1 MSHSGRSMRHPVRYW
16 LVLSGLWAILG
27 LLGVRATYLQV
38 VASDYLQRQGD
49 ARYLRTVTDNAHRG
63 MILDRNGS
71 PLAISTPVQSVW
83 ADPPAFM
90 RARQHWPALARVLGL
105 QQRDLARQVR
115 KYADRE
121 FMYLKRHV
129 TPDVA
134 ARARALKIPGVYL
147 QREYRRYYPTGAVSG
162 HVIGFTDIDDRGQ
175 QGLELAYEAM
185 LRSTPGKKRVLRD
198 LYGNIIETVES
209 VSLATPGK
217 DLVVSLDRRI
227 QYLVYRELG
236 AAMEAYNA
244 RAATAI
250 VMDTHTGEVLAMVN
264 LPGFNP
270 NNRSKLTSAAFRNRA
285 VTDVFE
291 PGSTLKPFTVAAALE
306 SGQLT
311 PESLIDTAPGRI
323 RVGTKFIRD
332 LRNYGELSV
341 AQVIEKSSNVGA
353 AKIALSMSK
362 EQIWGMLRRAGFGET
377 TGSRLPGESAG
388 LLNPPSQWVSI
399 DQASVSF
406 GYGISVTSLQ
416 LARAYAVL
424 ANDGVLVPITML
436 RRDAPVR
443 GVKVMTRRTAQQIRN
458 MLELAV
464 SRRGTGAAAQL
475 LHYSVAGK
483 TGTVHKLISGDY
495 AKDRYVASFAGM
507 APASNPRLVMVV
519 TVDEPDA
526 RRHFGGQTAAPVFSR
541 VMAGALRLL
550 NIAPDIPQQGLRWA
564 APTTSAPPA

>member
-90 RARQHWPALARVLGL
+90 RARQRWPALARVLGL

-134 ARARALKIPGVYL
+134 ARARALKIPGVFL

-175 QGLELAYEAM
+175 QGLELAYEVM

-311 PESLIDTAPGRI
+311 PESLIDTAPGRF

-519 TVDEPDA
+519 TVDEPEA

>member
-90 RARQHWPALARVLGL
+90 RARQRWPALARVLGL

-134 ARARALKIPGVYL
+134 ARARALKIPGVFL

-311 PESLIDTAPGRI
+311 PESLIDTAPGRF

-353 AKIALSMSK
+353 AKIAMSMSK

-519 TVDEPDA
+519 TVDEPEA

>member
-115 KYADRE
+115 KYAGRE

-134 ARARALKIPGVYL
+134 ARARALKIPGVFL

-519 TVDEPDA
+519 TVDEPEA

>member
-90 RARQHWPALARVLGL
+90 RARQRWPALARVLGL
-105 QQRDLARQVR
+105 QQRDLARQAR

-134 ARARALKIPGVYL
+134 ARARALKIPGVFL

-519 TVDEPDA
+519 TVDEPEA

>member
-90 RARQHWPALARVLGL
+90 RARQRWPALARVLGL

-134 ARARALKIPGVYL
+134 ARARALKIPGVFL

-311 PESLIDTAPGRI
+311 PESLIDTAPGRF

-519 TVDEPDA
+519 TVDEPEA

>member
-1 MSHSGRSMRHPVRYW
+1 MRHPVRYW

-134 ARARALKIPGVYL
+134 ARARALKIPGVFL

-519 TVDEPDA
+519 TVDEPEA

>member
-90 RARQHWPALARVLGL
+90 RARQRWPALARVLGL

-134 ARARALKIPGVYL
+134 ARARALKIPGVFL

-175 QGLELAYEAM
+175 QGLELAYEVM

-311 PESLIDTAPGRI
+311 PESLIDTAPGRF

-483 TGTVHKLISGDY
+483 TGTVHKLISGNY

-519 TVDEPDA
+519 TVDEPEA

>member
-1 MSHSGRSMRHPVRYW
+1 MRHPVRYW

-90 RARQHWPALARVLGL
+90 RARQRWPALARVLGL

-134 ARARALKIPGVYL
+134 ARTRALKIPGVFL

-519 TVDEPDA
+519 TVDEPEA

>member
-134 ARARALKIPGVYL
+134 ARARALKIPGVFL

-519 TVDEPDA
+519 TVDEPEA

>member
-90 RARQHWPALARVLGL
+90 RARQRWPALARVLGL

-134 ARARALKIPGVYL
+134 ARARALKIPGVFL

-311 PESLIDTAPGRI
+311 PESLIDTAPGRF

-424 ANDGVLVPITML
+424 ANDGVLVPVTML

-483 TGTVHKLISGDY
+483 TGTVHKLVSGDY

>member
-90 RARQHWPALARVLGL
+90 RARQRWPALARVLGL

-134 ARARALKIPGVYL
+134 ARARALKIPGVFL

-175 QGLELAYEAM
+175 QGLELAYEVM

-519 TVDEPDA
+519 TVDEPEA

>member
-90 RARQHWPALARVLGL
+90 RARQRWPALARVLGL

-134 ARARALKIPGVYL
+134 ARARALKIPGVFL

-519 TVDEPDA
+519 TVDEPEA

>member
-311 PESLIDTAPGRI
+311 PESLIDTAPGRF

-519 TVDEPDA
+519 TVDEPEA

>member
-90 RARQHWPALARVLGL
+90 RARQRWPALARVLGL

-134 ARARALKIPGVYL
+134 ARARALKIPGVFL

-236 AAMEAYNA
+236 AAMKAYNA
-244 RAATAI
+244 RAATAV

-323 RVGTKFIRD
+323 RVGTKIIRD

-388 LLNPPSQWVSI
+388 LLNPPSRWVSI

>member
-1 MSHSGRSMRHPVRYW
+1 MRHPVRYW

-90 RARQHWPALARVLGL
+90 RARQRWPALARVLGL

-134 ARARALKIPGVYL
+134 ARARALKIPGVFL

-311 PESLIDTAPGRI
+311 PESLIDTAPGRF

-519 TVDEPDA
+519 TVDEPEA

>member
-1 MSHSGRSMRHPVRYW
+1 MRHPVRYW

-90 RARQHWPALARVLGL
+90 RARQRWPALARVLGL

-134 ARARALKIPGVYL
+134 ARARALKIPGVFL

-519 TVDEPDA
+519 TVDEPEA

>member
-1 MSHSGRSMRHPVRYW
+1 MRHPVRYW
-16 LVLSGLWAILG
+16 LVLGGLWAILG

-134 ARARALKIPGVYL
+134 ARARALKIPGVFL

-519 TVDEPDA
+519 TVDEPEA